1 MSSPLAVGLLS
12 LSLIITFVFSL
23 GEKLLDITSYKN
35 WLKEHFKNTF
45 VLPYISILFYL
56 VITLELISSV
66 LLINGLYE
74 LIRFENFQVL
84 YQGSIA
90 SFFTLLILLIGQ
102 RIAKDYQSSANL
114 MIYILVCLTSLY
126 LSEMAL

>member
-1 MSSPLAVGLLS
+1 MISPLAVGLLS

-23 GEKLLDITSYKN
+23 GEKLIDITSYQN

-56 VITLELISSV
+56 IITLELISSV

-114 MIYILVCLTSLY
+114 MIYILVSIASIY

>member
-23 GEKLLDITSYKN
+23 GEKLIDIPSYQN

-45 VLPYISILFYL
+45 VLPYINLLFYL
-56 VITLELISSV
+56 VITLELISSIV
-66 LLINGLYE
+66 LLDGLYE

-90 SFFTLLILLIGQ
+90 SFCTLLILLIGQ

-114 MIYILVCLTSLY
+114 MIYILVSIASIY

>member
-23 GEKLLDITSYKN
+23 GEKLIDITSYQN

-74 LIRFENFQVL
+74 LIRFENFHVL

-114 MIYILVCLTSLY
+114 MIYIFVSIASIY

>member
-23 GEKLLDITSYKN
+23 GEKLIDITSYQN

-90 SFFTLLILLIGQ
+90 SSFTLLILLIGQ

-114 MIYILVCLTSLY
+114 MIYIFVSIASIY